1 METRYTWGFAL
12 RVVVKAA
19 LLFALVNA
27 AFVIL
32 DPIPTIGRASVYNVL
47 APGRERLPYGTN
59 AAACQLTLDSLDALF
74 ASHAVSA
81 PKRADEF
88 RLILIGDSSTWGI
101 QLLPDDTLTAFIN
114 AAQIDAAG
122 RTVRAYNLGY
132 PTMSAMK
139 DLLILDR
146 ALAYQPDAV
155 IWLIT
160 LESLARTEQLA
171 APILARNPAAA
182 RSLIDRYALD
192 YDTASLTSPPI
203 WERTLIGQR
212 RALADWW
219 RLQACAFHWGATGI
233 DHQVGDY
240 TPRSSDLPADLA
252 WKGFTSETLT
262 VGALAFDV
270 LAAGIDAASAVPLLL
285 VNEPIFIADGSNS
298 DIRYNAWYPIW
309 AYDAYRAWLQAE
321 SDRRGWRLLDIWD
334 ALDGARFTDSP
345 VHRDPVG
352 ERIIAESL
360 AAALAAA
367 LPALSIIPEGT
378 Q

>member
-1 METRYTWGFAL
+1 M

-32 DPIPTIGRASVYNVL
+32 DPIPTIGGASVYNLLV
-47 APGRERLPYGTN
+47 PGRERLPYGTN
-59 AAACQLTLDSLDALF
+59 PATCQLTLDSLEAMF

-88 RLILIGDSSTWGI
+88 RLLLIGDSSTWGI
-101 QLLPDDTLTAFIN
+101 QLHPDETMTAFIN
-114 AAQIDAAG
+114 AAGIDVGG

-132 PTMSAMK
+132 PTMSALK

-160 LESLARTEQLA
+160 LESLARAEQLA
-171 APILARNPAAA
+171 APLLARNPEAA
-182 RSLIDRYALD
+182 RTLIDRYALD
-192 YDTASLTSPPI
+192 YDAASRPLPPI

-233 DHQVGDY
+233 DHQVGDF
-240 TPRSSDLPADLA
+240 TPRSNDLA
-252 WKGFTSETLT
+252 ADRSWKGYTAETLT
-262 VGALAFDV
+262 ADALAFDV
-270 LAAGIDAASAVPLLL
+270 LAAGIAAAGDVPLVL
-285 VNEPIFIADGSNS
+285 VNEPIFIADGANS
-298 DIRYNAWYPIW
+298 DMRYNAWYPIW
-309 AYDAYRAWLQAE
+309 AYNAYRTWLADE
-321 SDRRGWRLLDIWD
+321 AARRGWRLLDFWD
-334 ALDGARFTDSP
+334 ALAPARFTDSP
-345 VHRDPVG
+345 VHRDPQG
-352 ERIIAESL
+352 EKETTSL
-360 AAALAAA
+360 LLGALSEA
-367 LPALSIIPEGT
+367 LPALNAMLRAA

>member
-12 RVVVKAA
+12 RVLVKAA

-27 AFVIL
+27 AFALL
-32 DPIPTIGRASVYNVL
+32 DPIPIIGRASVYNVL

-59 AAACQLTLDSLDALF
+59 AAACLLTLDSLEAMF

-101 QLLPDDTLTAFIN
+101 QLLPDDTVTAFIN

-132 PTMSAMK
+132 PTMSALK
-139 DLLILDR
+139 DLLILDM
-146 ALAYQPDAV
+146 ALAYQPDAIV
-155 IWLIT
+155 WLVT

-182 RSLIDRYALD
+182 RALIDRYALD
-192 YDTASLTSPPI
+192 YDSASLPSPPI
-203 WERTLIGQR
+203 WERTLIGRR

-219 RLQACAFHWGATGI
+219 RLQACAFNWSATGI
-233 DHQVGDY
+233 DHQVGEY
-240 TPRSSDLPADLA
+240 TARSNDLTADLT
-252 WKGFTSETLT
+252 WKGYTAETLT
-262 VGALAFDV
+262 ADALAFDV

-285 VNEPIFIADGSNS
+285 VNEPIFIVDGSNS

-309 AYDAYRAWLQAE
+309 AYDAYRQWLQAE
-321 SDRRGWRLLDIWD
+321 SDRRGWRLLDVWD

-345 VHRDPVG
+345 VHRDPQG
-352 ERIIAESL
+352 EREVAAWLAETL
-360 AAALAAA
+360 PQA
-367 LPALSIIPEGT
+367 LPAFGIIPEGT